1 MSRDKNG
8 GHFKRR
14 AAIGRRNTPHHS
26 YTSKAKG
33 KVTVGSV
40 EDKNGGLVNSTE
52 EVCEEFND
60 FFLLQC
66 FQEKELRT
74 FRLLGICLA
83 VVKRIC

>member
-1 MSRDKNG
+1 MIIHRWVTHGEPG
-8 GHFKRR
+8 GLCSFKPNFLR
-14 AAIGRRNTPHHS
+14 I
-26 YTSKAKG
+26 
-33 KVTVGSV
+33 
-40 EDKNGGLVNSTE
+40 GGLVNSTE

-74 FRLLGICLA
+74 FRLLGICFA

>member
-1 MSRDKNG
+1 MR
-8 GHFKRR
+8 
-14 AAIGRRNTPHHS
+14 
-26 YTSKAKG
+26 SKAIG

-60 FFLLQC
+60 FFCC